1 MDSALSCHSATLLL
15 GVLVH
20 RGATAAYCSWT
31 AMGTVRCY
39 HHLHVHHAVVEVA
52 WLSRAGL
59 RPVAAMVLLLLLT
72 VRALAL

>member
-1 MDSALSCHSATLLL
+1 
-15 GVLVH
+15 
-20 RGATAAYCSWT
+20 
-31 AMGTVRCY
+31 MGTVRCY